1 MGMPREAAATTQGNM
16 FSRALF
22 LIDVNNQS
30 NKQISFQK
38 DMGANES
45 KGIIYNMAL
54 SYLYLSI
61 QKGSPGLL
69 KKARQLFSK
78 IIQIQPSPST
88 RSSGKF
94 EGGYDECDFY
104 PMGSEAFSRGTADT
118 ITSSVEFEFET
129 TPNPV
134 ECTDKFWSNFRL
146 PKASYSK
153 IF

>member
-30 NKQISFQK
+30 NKRISFQK

-78 IIQIQPSPST
+78 IIQLEASPPTTST
-88 RSSGKF
+88 SSNKF
-94 EGGYDECDFY
+94 DGGYDDCDFY
-104 PMGSEAFSRGTADT
+104 PVGSEAFSKGT
-118 ITSSVEFEFET
+118 
-129 TPNPV
+129 
-134 ECTDKFWSNFRL
+134 
-146 PKASYSK
+146 
-153 IF
+153 